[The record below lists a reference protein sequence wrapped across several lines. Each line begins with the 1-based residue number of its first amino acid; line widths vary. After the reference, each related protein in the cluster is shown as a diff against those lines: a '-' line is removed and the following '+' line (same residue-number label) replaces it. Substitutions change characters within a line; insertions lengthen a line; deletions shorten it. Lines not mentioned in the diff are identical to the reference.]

1 MCSSSLADQLAIIPD
16 RIDCLQELKE
26 SITSSNNV
34 CINDAL
40 QFFIGDHPA
49 QAFERGTQSG
59 GQYKCGSCGCRTS

>member
-16 RIDCLQELKE
+16 RIDCLQELQE

-49 QAFERGTQSG
+49 
-59 GQYKCGSCGCRTS
+59 